1 MKMPTRQAPHIC
13 DHVLVQAS
21 LSWLPFTR
29 SSSAEMIHDT
39 RMAVPATK
47 GVQLKAAVMVAPGVM
62 DDDASTESFSPL
74 IFGRS
79 DHGPVQAMTTTT
91 STRMGIHPC
100 QISLPARPWPSTAA
114 APETG
119 TPP

>member
-13 DHVLVQAS
+13 DHVLFQAS
-21 LSWLPFTR
+21 AIWLPVTR
-29 SSSAEMIHDT
+29 SSSAEMIHET

-62 DDDASTESFSPL
+62 DEDASTASLKPL
-74 IFGRS
+74 MLGS
-79 DHGPVQAMTTTT
+79 LDHGPVQAMTTTT

-100 QISLPARPWPSTAA
+100 QISLLARP
-114 APETG
+114 
-119 TPP
+119 